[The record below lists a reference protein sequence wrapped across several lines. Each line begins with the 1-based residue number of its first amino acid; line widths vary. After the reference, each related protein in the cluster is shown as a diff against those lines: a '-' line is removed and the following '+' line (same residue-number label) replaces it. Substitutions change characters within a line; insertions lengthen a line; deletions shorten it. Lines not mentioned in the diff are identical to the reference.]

1 VRVPTE
7 VVKQRM
13 QAGQH
18 SSLAKAVSAT
28 YNETRGIAG
37 FYRGY
42 TTTILREVDEDTWC
56 DPSKSD

>member
-1 VRVPTE
+1 
-7 VVKQRM
+7 M